1 MLRKSLVGAILCSLK
16 AYYWIFVEVAEAL
29 KSLTSKTNN
38 QFFRHHS
45 TLACK
50 RVESIVEGLKLTL
63 QTLGFSL
70 EGRPSRDW
78 LVNVAGTYPVR
89 VLENLK
95 KDLEELTSNVDM
107 IFSGRPQLLTGVLE
121 EYARMADMASHMI
134 RVYKNYLA
142 REKSDRFK
150 RAVLILE
157 NVARDLDIIVLR
169 HREITETLM
178 T

>member
-1 MLRKSLVGAILCSLK
+1 
-16 AYYWIFVEVAEAL
+16 
-29 KSLTSKTNN
+29 
-38 QFFRHHS
+38 
-45 TLACK
+45 
-50 RVESIVEGLKLTL
+50 
-63 QTLGFSL
+63 
-70 EGRPSRDW
+70 
-78 LVNVAGTYPVR
+78 
-89 VLENLK
+89 
-95 KDLEELTSNVDM
+95 M

-121 EYARMADMASHMI
+121 EYARMADMTSHMI

-169 HREITETLM
+169 HREITETLK